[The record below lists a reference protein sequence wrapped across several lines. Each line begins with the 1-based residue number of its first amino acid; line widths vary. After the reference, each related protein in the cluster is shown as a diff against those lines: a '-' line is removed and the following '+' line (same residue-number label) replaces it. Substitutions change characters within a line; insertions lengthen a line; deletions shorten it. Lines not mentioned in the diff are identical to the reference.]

1 MEAIALTGWE
11 QQRRGFTAE
20 HILALAHVAKALD
33 VRGAA
38 QPYERGLLVAGFTAE
53 LFIRLAAD
61 RPKRQV
67 GPPRGRG
74 ADPLGGVAEEAPTLP
89 SPASGGGGNRLH
101 RPRARRYARLLSW
114 SRAAASGGVSG
125 PGITSC
131 STTSQPR

>member
-11 QQRRGFTAE
+11 QQRRGVTAE

-38 QPYERGLLVAGFTAE
+38 QPDERGLLVAGFTAE
-53 LFIRLAAD
+53 LFIRLAPD

-74 ADPLGGVAEEAPTLP
+74 ADTLGGVADKVA
-89 SPASGGGGNRLH
+89 H
-101 RPRARRYARLLSW
+101 RPRARRYARLRSW
-114 SRAAASGGVSG
+114 SRAAASGSVSG
-125 PGITSC
+125 PGMTSC
-131 STTSQPR
+131 STTS

>member
-1 MEAIALTGWE
+1 MEAIALTRWE

-20 HILALAHVAKALD
+20 HVLALPNLAKAID
-33 VRGAA
+33 VRGTA

-89 SPASGGGGNRLH
+89 SPASGGGGTGIR
-101 RPRARRYARLLSW
+101 RPRARGWGRVRRW
-114 SRAAASGGVSG
+114 S
-125 PGITSC
+125 
-131 STTSQPR
+131 

>member
-20 HILALAHVAKALD
+20 HILALAHVAKALN

-38 QPYERGLLVAGFTAE
+38 QPDERGLLVAGFTAE
-53 LFIRLAAD
+53 LFTRLAPD
-61 RPKRQV
+61 RTKGKI

-74 ADPLGGVAEEAPTLP
+74 KDPFGGVADKVA
-89 SPASGGGGNRLH
+89 H
-101 RPRARRYARLLSW
+101 RPRARRKARFLLS
-114 SRAAASGGVSG
+114 STAAASAGVSG